1 LVWGASCAVF
11 LNANPDEYQQVKI
24 RDIMSTKG
32 DDRFDSTEASPWMRP
47 FVPRRFLSNGHL
59 QTIVGN
65 FLPRTY
71 SLPEP
76 ESQLIE
82 VEAGISDR
90 GASFVL
96 CHCHWQPTEVRG
108 ERLTVV
114 LVHGLEGSSSSPYV
128 LGNTARAWT
137 AGCNVVRMNMRS
149 CGAGEQS
156 SPSIYHAGRSED
168 VAIVMAEL
176 ARTHLIRSFALVG
189 YSMGGNLV
197 LKLAGELGAA
207 PPPYLKA
214 VIGVSPL
221 MDLVASSTA
230 LHEPQNRLYESRFLG
245 ALLKRFRH
253 KVELY
258 PTLYSADG
266 LNKIRTMRQFDEH
279 IVARYGGFTGADDY
293 YQRVASSNWVQDIT
307 VPALI
312 LHALDDPFIRM
323 TQETR
328 GKLLAN
334 SRIRLVETRHGGHCA
349 FLSLEP
355 GDAGFWA
362 EKTLLDFLLVT
373 VEG

>member
-1 LVWGASCAVF
+1 
-11 LNANPDEYQQVKI
+11 
-24 RDIMSTKG
+24 
-32 DDRFDSTEASPWMRP
+32 MRP
-47 FVPRRFLSNGHL
+47 FVPRRFLRSGHL

-65 FLPRTY
+65 FLPRTE

-76 ESQLIE
+76 ESQPIE
-82 VEAGISDR
+82 VEAASSAR

-96 CHCHWQPTEVRG
+96 CHCHWQPAKVRS
-108 ERLTVV
+108 ERLTMVI
-114 LVHGLEGSSSSPYV
+114 VHGLEGSSASPYV
-128 LGNTARAWT
+128 RGNSARAWK

-149 CGAGEQS
+149 CGAGEQF

-176 ARTHLIRSFALVG
+176 ARVQLIRSFALVG

-197 LKLAGELGAA
+197 LKLAGELGGT
-207 PPPYLKA
+207 PPSYLRA
-214 VIGVSPL
+214 VVGVSPL
-221 MDLVASSTA
+221 MDLVASSVA
-230 LHEPQNRLYESRFLG
+230 LHQPQNRLYETRFL
-245 ALLKRFRH
+245 ADLLKHFRH

-258 PTLYSADG
+258 PDLYSADG
-266 LNKIRTMRQFDEH
+266 LSTIRTMRQFDEQV
-279 IVARYGGFTGADDY
+279 VARYGGFADADDY
-293 YQRVASSNWVQDIT
+293 YRSVASSNWVQDIS
-307 VPALI
+307 VPTLI

-323 TQETR
+323 TPETR

-334 SRIRLVETRHGGHCA
+334 SRVRLVETRHGGHCA

-362 EKTLLDFLLVT
+362 ERTLLDFLLTT

>member
-1 LVWGASCAVF
+1 
-11 LNANPDEYQQVKI
+11 
-24 RDIMSTKG
+24 MSMKG
-32 DDRFDSTEASPWMRP
+32 ENRFDSTEASPWMRP
-47 FVPRRFLSNGHL
+47 FVPRRFLRSGHL

-65 FLPRTY
+65 FLPRTE

-76 ESQLIE
+76 ESQPIE
-82 VEAGISDR
+82 VEAASSAR

-96 CHCHWQPTEVRG
+96 CHCHWQPAKVRS
-108 ERLTVV
+108 ERLTMVI
-114 LVHGLEGSSSSPYV
+114 VHGLEGSSASPYV
-128 LGNTARAWT
+128 RGNSARAWK

-149 CGAGEQS
+149 CGAGEQF

-176 ARTHLIRSFALVG
+176 ARVQLIRSFALVG

-197 LKLAGELGAA
+197 LKLAGELGGT
-207 PPPYLKA
+207 PPSYLRA
-214 VIGVSPL
+214 VVGVSPL
-221 MDLVASSTA
+221 MDLVASSVA
-230 LHEPQNRLYESRFLG
+230 LHQPQNRLYENRFL
-245 ALLKRFRH
+245 ADLLKHFRH

-258 PTLYSADG
+258 PDLYSADG
-266 LNKIRTMRQFDEH
+266 LSTIRTMRQFDEQV
-279 IVARYGGFTGADDY
+279 VARYGGFADADDY
-293 YQRVASSNWVQDIT
+293 YRSVASSNWVQDIS
-307 VPALI
+307 VPTLI

-323 TQETR
+323 TPETR

-334 SRIRLVETRHGGHCA
+334 SRVRLVETRHGGHCA

-362 EKTLLDFLLVT
+362 ERTLLDFLLTT